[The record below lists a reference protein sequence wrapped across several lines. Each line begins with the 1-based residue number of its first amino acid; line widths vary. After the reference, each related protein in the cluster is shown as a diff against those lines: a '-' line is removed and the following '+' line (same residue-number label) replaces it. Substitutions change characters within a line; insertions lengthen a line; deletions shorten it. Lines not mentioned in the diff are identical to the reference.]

1 MSGPA
6 VKESPSAT
14 YDPCGTAAADD
25 VAAADGVPARVA
37 EQAVSDSAIPA
48 IENTVHIA
56 ATDLGLLRRVL

>member
-14 YDPCGTAAADD
+14 YDPCGTAAAH
-25 VAAADGVPARVA
+25 GVPARVA